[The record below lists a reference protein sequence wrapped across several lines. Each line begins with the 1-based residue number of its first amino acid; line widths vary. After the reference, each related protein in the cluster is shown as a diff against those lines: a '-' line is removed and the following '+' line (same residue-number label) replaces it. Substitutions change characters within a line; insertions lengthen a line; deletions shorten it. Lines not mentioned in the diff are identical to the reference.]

1 VPKFDFGDFV
11 FVVLLLL
18 ALFAGGGGGIGGGSP
33 VFPTTKR
40 AVAVIHESS
49 ERGKLTAG
57 QLAVIN
63 GVVFRETVEKSG
75 VVLRVVDLDN
85 PAATDEAWVAAALKV
100 ERKST
105 PWIVGSGPK
114 SGISAPLPATAT
126 SAEALKLI
134 EGIK

>member
-1 VPKFDFGDFV
+1 VPKFDFGDAI

-18 ALFAGGGGGIGGGSP
+18 SLFAGGDIGGGSP

-49 ERGKLTAG
+49 ERGKMTAG
-57 QLAVIN
+57 QLAVL
-63 GVVFRETVEKSG
+63 GDTFRQTVEKSG
-75 VVLRVVDLDN
+75 VTLRIVDLDN
-85 PAATDEAWVAAALKV
+85 SSATDEAWVAAALKV
-100 ERKST
+100 ERKSV

-114 SGISAPLPATAT
+114 SGFSAPLPATAT